1 MSPPAQDHLCCR
13 ISAHVFLVDL
23 LMAASYL
30 SYRTR
35 PVRFK
40 QTASKWR
47 HRHTIEVDT
56 PWEQRNRWWD
66 LNLAPSNKRLDPIT
80 VEPRV
85 RKSLGLRFKIPL
97 TSCGSITQQVSR
109 LPYMQKVLRS
119 NPRGTTQLTA
129 PPVCQP
135 VSCNHI
141 QLWQL
146 QTTYLVWTI
155 CR

>member
-56 PWEQRNRWWD
+56 PWEQRNRWCLLHTTQTQTGWD
-66 LNLAPSNKRLDPIT
+66 LNLAPSNKRLDLIT

-85 RKSLGLRFKIPL
+85 SKSLGLRFKIPL

-119 NPRGTTQLTA
+119 NPRGTT
-129 PPVCQP
+129 
-135 VSCNHI
+135 
-141 QLWQL
+141 
-146 QTTYLVWTI
+146 
-155 CR
+155 